1 MKLEEGTFGGNSSKE
16 LDPRAN
22 KQPGPRG
29 ATVEPRTMSAP
40 SAKSSRKENSN
51 HGGGDESSGK
61 LQERRFLSAVA
72 MFTGPVMVPVAE
84 WSQVEMVLINNG
96 CAASA
101 STPPAAPGCQ
111 CCCSGLC

>member
-16 LDPRAN
+16 LDPRTD

-61 LQERRFLSAVA
+61 LQERRCISATA
-72 MFTGPVMVPVAE
+72 MFAAPVTVPVG
-84 WSQVEMVLINNG
+84 QVEG
-96 CAASA
+96 
-101 STPPAAPGCQ
+101 G
-111 CCCSGLC
+111 